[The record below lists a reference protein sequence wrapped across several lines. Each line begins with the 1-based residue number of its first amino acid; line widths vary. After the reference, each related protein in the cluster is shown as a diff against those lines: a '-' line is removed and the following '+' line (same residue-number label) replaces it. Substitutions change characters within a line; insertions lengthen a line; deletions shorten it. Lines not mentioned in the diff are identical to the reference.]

1 VLYQATSLGFV
12 RETFDAWV
20 TGITNAIVMAHR
32 QLQKGKVYVAQG
44 DLYGANINL
53 NAEGEVVSVVDARA
67 ALEMYETYCDALGL
81 DCSKLI
87 VQGR

>member
-1 VLYQATSLGFV
+1 
-12 RETFDAWV
+12 
-20 TGITNAIVMAHR
+20 
-32 QLQKGKVYVAQG
+32 
-44 DLYGANINL
+44 
-53 NAEGEVVSVVDARA
+53 VDARA